1 MLLHGQSIVGNSRF
15 LNSLAL
21 DLVGCMHSILS
32 VSRSKV
38 VKSYDFINQKKKKI
52 LYLKLKPIILM
63 FLDRIPSNED
73 VVVII
78 ELVYSM
84 IFYPISSFMDA
95 RHGRMLEL
103 SFSLMLAS
111 VPC

>member
-32 VSRSKV
+32 VSRFKV
-38 VKSYDFINQKKKKI
+38 VKSYDFINKKKI

-84 IFYPISSFMDA
+84 IFYPISPFMDA
-95 RHGRMLEL
+95 RHGRMIEL

>member
-1 MLLHGQSIVGNSRF
+1 
-15 LNSLAL
+15 
-21 DLVGCMHSILS
+21 
-32 VSRSKV
+32 
-38 VKSYDFINQKKKKI
+38 
-52 LYLKLKPIILM
+52 M

-78 ELVYSM
+78 EFVYSM
-84 IFYPISSFMDA
+84 IFYPISLFMDA
-95 RHGRMLEL
+95 RHGRMIEL